1 MVALKV
7 HRADL
12 LEINRVIIKC
22 LRCGCGSILDLERAC
37 SVPRRCP
44 SCGTDLGG
52 NVEECFRRL
61 QDAHFAAK
69 AAGGKFKIEFDTE
82 ENG

>member
-1 MVALKV
+1 MVALRV
-7 HRADL
+7 NRIDL
-12 LEINRVIIKC
+12 LEIDRVTIKC
-22 LRCGCGSILDLERAC
+22 LKCGCGSILDLERAC

-44 SCGTDLGG
+44 SCGTDLGD
-52 NVEECFRRL
+52 NVEECFRRF

-69 AAGGKFKIEFDTE
+69 TAGDRFKIEFDIE